1 MSDKNSDDTPAKT
14 PAKKASSKGS
24 LVPIA
29 AGLAFGSEIKR
40 FGRSRLTRAA
50 IVVMMLLPLV
60 YGALYLWAFW
70 DPFGHV
76 NKMPVA
82 LVNADKGT
90 EVKGQKINA
99 GAEVEKSLADDKS
112 LDWNIVSPAEAQQG
126 VKDGTYYFML
136 ELPENFSAAIASP
149 MSGKPEKAQLRAV
162 YNDANNYISST
173 IGQTAM
179 SQVLNAVST
188 RVSGQAVNQVL
199 SMMITAGSG
208 IEQAADGAGNLH
220 DGLVTAHDGAAQ
232 LASGLGTAKTGS
244 AQLRAGSQQLSDG
257 ITQATDPLLAVTKAL
272 SGLGGNT
279 AQLQQSAAALVE
291 AADKAGVFVK
301 TQDTA
306 LAGIDAA
313 IRQLAASPD
322 PVARQSAEGLR
333 AVRAQ
338 LAQASVTPAAKQQIT
353 AAGGAAA
360 TMTEQLRTPG
370 SPLQTVLAQVG
381 ATGGDLTAK
390 LTELRSGA
398 QQLAA
403 GNATLDDGITQLS
416 DGATRLSAGTVQLR
430 DGSQELSTKLREG
443 AGAVPKWSQ
452 EQTSQV
458 AQTIGGPVQLD
469 AQHENRAP
477 NFGTGMAPFFLT
489 LALFFGALVLWM
501 VFRPLQNRAIA
512 AEVLAIRVVMASY
525 LPAAAI
531 GLFQAAILYCV
542 VRFGLGLEVA
552 HPVAM
557 VFFMMGVSLSFI
569 AFTQAVNAFVGPA
582 VGRVLIM
589 ALLMLQLVSSGGMY
603 PVETTA
609 RPFQIL
615 HKYDPMT
622 YGVNG
627 LRQLI
632 LGGIDNRLWQAIAV
646 LVFLWVAS
654 VTVSCLS
661 ARRNRLWNLD
671 RLIPAIKI

>member
-1 MSDKNSDDTPAKT
+1 M
-14 PAKKASSKGS
+14 
-24 LVPIA
+24 V

-50 IVVMMLLPLV
+50 IVVIMLLPLV

-112 LDWNIVSPAEAQQG
+112 LDWHIVSPAEAAKG

-136 ELPENFSAAIASP
+136 ELPENFSSAIASP

-162 YNDANNYISST
+162 YNDANNYVSST
-173 IGQTAM
+173 IGQSAM
-179 SQVLNAVST
+179 AQVLNAVST
-188 RVSGQAVNQVL
+188 RISGQAVNQVL
-199 SMMITAGSG
+199 SMVISAGAG
-208 IEQAADGAGNLH
+208 IEQAADGAGKLA
-220 DGLVTAHDGAAQ
+220 DGLDTADDGAKQ
-232 LASGLGTAKTGS
+232 LATGLTTAKTGS
-244 AQLRAGSQQLSDG
+244 AQLRTGSQQLSDG
-257 ITQATDPLLAVTKAL
+257 INQATDPILAITRAL

-279 AQLQQSAAALVE
+279 AQLQQSATALAD
-291 AADKAGVFVK
+291 AADKAGVFIK
-301 TQDTA
+301 AQDTM

-313 IRQLAASPD
+313 IKQLTASPD
-322 PVARQSAEGLR
+322 PAARQAAEGLR

-338 LAQASVTPAAKQQIT
+338 LAQASVPATAKQQVV
-353 AAGGAAA
+353 AASSAAA
-360 TMTEQLRTPG
+360 TLTEQLRTPG
-370 SPLQTVLAQVG
+370 SPLATMLGQVG
-381 ATGGDLTAK
+381 ATGTDLTAK
-390 LTELRSGA
+390 ITQLRSGA
-398 QQLAA
+398 AQLAA

-416 DGATRLSAGTVQLR
+416 DGAGKLSDGTGQLR
-430 DGSQELSTKLREG
+430 TGSRELATKLHEG
-443 AGAVPKWSQ
+443 AGSVPKWTDQ
-452 EQTSQV
+452 QASQV
-458 AQTIGGPVQLD
+458 AETIGGPVQLD
-469 AQHENRAP
+469 ASHENRAP
-477 NFGTGMAPFFLT
+477 NFGSGMAPFFLT

-531 GLFQAAILYCV
+531 GLCQAVILYCV
-542 VRFGLGLEVA
+542 VRFALGLEVA
-552 HPVAM
+552 HPIAM
-557 VFFMMGVSLSFI
+557 VFFMMGVSLAFI
-569 AFTQAVNAFVGPA
+569 AFTQAVNALVGPA

-609 RPFQIL
+609 RPFQVL

-627 LRQLI
+627 LRQLV
-632 LGGIDNRLWQAIAV
+632 LGGIDHR
-646 LVFLWVAS
+646 LWVAIGVMLFIWVAS
-654 VTVSCLS
+654 ITVSCLS

-671 RLIPAIKI
+671 RLMPAIKI